1 MKKVRNLLSSLVFF
15 VLVVSYAFASEFNP
29 IVSTDWLEKNLSNPK
44 LVIIDIRKS
53 EDFKNGHIPN
63 SVNVM
68 YSVWAI
74 EKAGKKNEL
83 PEEDDLQDI
92 ISNAGINN
100 DSWVVVVGLSENI
113 TELVNMTRVAW
124 TLNYAGFE
132 KVSVLDGGFTKW
144 SKEGRNLA
152 KEPKKPT
159 PGNFKIK
166 INKNIFADK
175 NYVKNAIGKSH
186 IVDVRMPEFFFGVSK
201 LDFVARA
208 GHIESSVNLPSG
220 WIFTKDG
227 TYKSI
232 EDLAEM
238 AKGVIGTDKEKDTV
252 VYCDTGRLASAWW
265 FVLTKALGYKNVKMY
280 DGSSEEWA
288 KDNSLPMLK
297 YTWK

>member
-166 INKNIFADK
+166 INKNIFIQK
-175 NYVKNAIGKSH
+175 YPGC
-186 IVDVRMPEFFFGVSK
+186 
-201 LDFVARA
+201 
-208 GHIESSVNLPSG
+208 SG
-220 WIFTKDG
+220 LMNGEI
-227 TYKSI
+227 
-232 EDLAEM
+232 
-238 AKGVIGTDKEKDTV
+238 
-252 VYCDTGRLASAWW
+252 
-265 FVLTKALGYKNVKMY
+265 KA
-280 DGSSEEWA
+280 
-288 KDNSLPMLK
+288 
-297 YTWK
+297 

>member
-1 MKKVRNLLSSLVFF
+1 MYLSKLEIVGFKS
-15 VLVVSYAFASEFNP
+15 FAQKTQLKFNGGISA
-29 IVSTDWLEKNLSNPK
+29 IVGP
-44 LVIIDIRKS
+44 
-53 EDFKNGHIPN
+53 NGC
-63 SVNVM
+63 
-68 YSVWAI
+68 
-74 EKAGKKNEL
+74 
-83 PEEDDLQDI
+83 
-92 ISNAGINN
+92 
-100 DSWVVVVGLSENI
+100 
-113 TELVNMTRVAW
+113 
-124 TLNYAGFE
+124 
-132 KVSVLDGGFTKW
+132 
-144 SKEGRNLA
+144 
-152 KEPKKPT
+152 
-159 PGNFKIK
+159 
-166 INKNIFADK
+166 
-175 NYVKNAIGKSH
+175 GKSN